1 MDGKSVLNNN
11 LKHLRLEVD
20 QRAGVESDISIKYQ
34 KACAERDR
42 AQYLVEKYAVQLHEQ
57 IKEVQKVEELVKE
70 EETARR
76 KLNRLLKKHDG
87 LHMEEYTDYSVQV
100 WLGDWEE
107 DMPFQDTWEEA
118 YSHAKWLLKQF

>member
-20 QRAGVESDISIKYQ
+20 QRAGVECDISIKYK
-34 KACAERDR
+34 KACGERDR

-57 IKEVQKVEELVKE
+57 NKEVKKVEELVKE

-107 DMPFQDTWEEA
+107 DMPYQDTWEEA